1 MENFFWLGLV
11 GAVLALLFAVVQSRK
26 VLSFSEGND
35 TMKKIAASIRQ
46 GANAYLKHQYA
57 TDHGLGDLGG
67 VIVGDVLED
76 VEPDRDVQQAQAHHG
91 EAHDGAGGERHAQTL
106 GAS

>member
-26 VLSFSEGND
+26 VMSFSEGND

-46 GANAYLKHQYA
+46 GANASSTCWTTGSSPSPSSPA
-57 TDHGLGDLGG
+57 
-67 VIVGDVLED
+67 
-76 VEPDRDVQQAQAHHG
+76 
-91 EAHDGAGGERHAQTL
+91 
-106 GAS
+106 ASTPPWPALWA